1 MNSFEI
7 SKKDF
12 YNALLRLKKI
22 GGIRKNQIDKR
33 CNITVTPNKVTVEIT
48 GSLMYINCV
57 TTGEWSSE
65 FYFLD
70 FFEMVKNNLSTDLKI
85 TIDEKTISVNN
96 SKLISTNTLL
106 NELKPQEINSSPGGY
121 LNASYNIEELPK
133 NQLIFTNKDETN
145 QFSYND
151 IFSTAKKTKKTL
163 KEFNVSE
170 DEIIALI
177 LKQLKK
183 IEK

>member
-1 MNSFEI
+1 MTSFEI

-22 GGIRKNQIDKR
+22 GGIRKNQLDKR
-33 CNITVTPNKVTVEIT
+33 CKITVIPDKVTVEIT
-48 GSLMYINCV
+48 GSLMYINCI
-57 TTGEWSSE
+57 TNGEWMSE

-70 FFEMVKNNLSTDLKI
+70 FLEMVKNNLSTDLKI
-85 TIDEKTISVNN
+85 TIDEKTISVNKT
-96 SKLISTNTLL
+96 KLISRNTLL
-106 NELKPQEINSSPGGY
+106 NDLEPEEIDFSPEGY
-121 LNASYNIEELPK
+121 LNASYNIEQLPK
-133 NQLIFTNKDETN
+133 DHFIYTNKDETS

-151 IFSTAKKTKKTL
+151 IFSTAKKARKIL

>member
-1 MNSFEI
+1 MTSFEI

-22 GGIRKNQIDKR
+22 GGIRKNQLDKR
-33 CNITVTPNKVTVEIT
+33 CKIIVTPNKVTVEIT

-70 FFEMVKNNLSTDLKI
+70 FFEMVQNNLSTDLLI
-85 TIDEKTISVNN
+85 TIDKKTISVNKA
-96 SKLISTNTLL
+96 KLIATNTLL
-106 NELKPQEINSSPGGY
+106 NDLKAEEINSSPGGY
-121 LNASYNIEELPK
+121 LNASYHIEQLPK
-133 NQLIFTNKDETN
+133 DQLIYTNTDNTN

-163 KEFNVSE
+163 KQFNVSE

-177 LKQLKK
+177 VKHLKK